1 MYATSATPSSAS
13 IVAIWPNGNGRPL
26 RSAIT
31 TMASLWPW
39 AARSEMV
46 EAMVESTSHEHVA
59 MASDATRWMSLDGWP
74 RNQSS
79 AISTDAYTLI

>member
-1 MYATSATPSSAS
+1 
-13 IVAIWPNGNGRPL
+13 
-26 RSAIT
+26 
-31 TMASLWPW
+31 MASLWPW